1 MYCISAKE
9 IMKSIHV
16 IFDDEVAV
24 LHRPEILYIGDVAY
38 EACYG
43 RFEYVVVG

>member
-16 IFDDEVAV
+16 IFDEVAV

-43 RFEYVVVG
+43 RF